1 MAKRIVTKIGNVFC
15 AEIDGK
21 YKCFF
26 QYIMNDLVQL
36 NSSVIRVFK
45 RRYPMDY
52 KPDMEE
58 IVNDEVLFYAH
69 TILYAGIMYDAWYK
83 VGKSMNLGEE
93 ECRNV
98 LFGYTNDTIFDESG
112 HPRTVNRSDNWMVW
126 HIGEEFNYI
135 GKLPEKYFG
144 NIEDGVVIP
153 YIGIIDRMK
162 YGFDPAYSDIYEFD
176 IRRRIPLPYA
186 NIYVKKGYDGYST
199 LTYFYFH
206 GNDIV
211 RLVEISDEGKAVRM
225 TANDIAANNHRMNG
239 VAFSDIKWCY
249 SDFISEEE
257 FDRAWNEEDVKV
269 WQSE

>member
-15 AEIDGK
+15 AEIDDK

-112 HPRTVNRSDNWMVW
+112 HPRTVNRS
-126 HIGEEFNYI
+126 
-135 GKLPEKYFG
+135 
-144 NIEDGVVIP
+144 
-153 YIGIIDRMK
+153 R
-162 YGFDPAYSDIYEFD
+162 
-176 IRRRIPLPYA
+176 
-186 NIYVKKGYDGYST
+186 
-199 LTYFYFH
+199 
-206 GNDIV
+206 
-211 RLVEISDEGKAVRM
+211 
-225 TANDIAANNHRMNG
+225 
-239 VAFSDIKWCY
+239 
-249 SDFISEEE
+249 
-257 FDRAWNEEDVKV
+257 
-269 WQSE
+269 

>member
-45 RRYPMDY
+45 RRYPMNY

-69 TILYAGIMYDAWYK
+69 TILYAGIIYNAWYK

-93 ECRNV
+93 ECRKV
-98 LFGYTNDTIFDESG
+98 LFGSTFDYIMDSKGNMEYVD
-112 HPRTVNRSDNWMVW
+112 PMENWRVW
-126 HIGEEFNYI
+126 HIGEEQFHI
-135 GKLPEKYFG
+135 GKLPKKYIDE
-144 NIEDGVVIP
+144 IETGGVYP
-153 YIGIIDRMK
+153 YTSIVDRMR
-162 YGFDPAYSDIYEFD
+162 YGFYSGFSHLYNSGK
-176 IRRRIPLPYA
+176 RKRIPLPYA
-186 NIYVKKGYDGYST
+186 DIYVKKGYDGYST

-206 GNDIV
+206 GNNIV
-211 RLVEISDEGKAVRM
+211 RLVEISDEVKAVRM
-225 TANDIAANNHRMNG
+225 TADDIAANDHRMNG
-239 VAFSDIKWCY
+239 VVFSDINWNPD
-249 SDFISEEE
+249 DFVSEEE
-257 FDRAWNEEDVKV
+257 FERAWNGDEDIYR
-269 WQSE
+269 EC